1 VGEPSPTEERN
12 ELPPTQADEPTS
24 DEEEAAPGST
34 TEPGSATDT
43 TTAGPIEDKKI
54 EQFADAYLAVQT
66 IQQKA
71 AAELQSAKDPQAAD
85 KVKATAESDM
95 IAAVERSGLQVPEFN
110 RIVER
115 MASDTEVRSRVAAKL
130 QERNGN
136 KPPQRSRR
144 NLRRRH
150 RARRIRI
157 RPTWASRRR
166 RRNRICRPPPL
177 TMKPDLAPPPTSPQP
192 RVRAPML
199 QPPLQA
205 RLRTR
210 RSSSSRMHTSPCR
223 RFSRRPRPS
232 CRPPRIRSRQ
242 TK

>member
-1 VGEPSPTEERN
+1 MTLRTQLLAALAGAILAAPAAFSQEPPSPQPSPQDQDSADVGEPSPNEERN

-130 QERNGN
+130 QERSG
-136 KPPQRSRR
+136 KP
-144 NLRRRH
+144 
-150 RARRIRI
+150 A
-157 RPTWASRRR
+157 
-166 RRNRICRPPPL
+166 
-177 TMKPDLAPPPTSPQP
+177 QP
-192 RVRAPML
+192 ND
-199 QPPLQA
+199 
-205 RLRTR
+205 TGG
-210 RSSSSRMHTSPCR
+210 
-223 RFSRRPRPS
+223 
-232 CRPPRIRSRQ
+232 
-242 TK
+242 

>member
-1 VGEPSPTEERN
+1 MTLRTQLLAALAGAILAAPAAFSQEPPSPQPSPQDQDTADVGEPSPTEERN

-136 KPPQRSRR
+136 KPPQP
-144 NLRRRH
+144 ND
-150 RARRIRI
+150 
-157 RPTWASRRR
+157 TGG
-166 RRNRICRPPPL
+166 
-177 TMKPDLAPPPTSPQP
+177 
-192 RVRAPML
+192 
-199 QPPLQA
+199 
-205 RLRTR
+205 
-210 RSSSSRMHTSPCR
+210 
-223 RFSRRPRPS
+223 
-232 CRPPRIRSRQ
+232 
-242 TK
+242 